1 MKEQTQERWQDF
13 LKHFLNEVCLR
24 AKIGIVY
31 SNDALG
37 LSTFKSI
44 ELYLISNLLDEGSNF
59 Y

>member
-1 MKEQTQERWQDF
+1 
-13 LKHFLNEVCLR
+13 LR

>member
-44 ELYLISNLLDEGSNF
+44 ELYLISNLLD
-59 Y
+59 